1 MGLVDDPRGR
11 NTVGKG
17 ETASVG
23 GLWVPRGVPAPQV
36 EGTQCHEPGR
46 GTGSET
52 PMASPACRP
61 LQVLSHQDVPGWKTP
76 PLTSQAVKL
85 RHVYADQCIW
95 GLNI

>member
-1 MGLVDDPRGR
+1 MPRGCR
-11 NTVGKG
+11 PHKWRGPSAMSLVG
-17 ETASVG
+17 
-23 GLWVPRGVPAPQV
+23 
-36 EGTQCHEPGR
+36 

-95 GLNI
+95 G